1 MNSIVHKE
9 YNSKTFDNDI
19 AVIKLPVPVQFSR
32 KYLYVLRT
40 VYKLQH
46 LESLALVT
54 WYCYCIHLRSVKD
67 NIPDLL
73 SL

>member
-54 WYCYCIHLRSVKD
+54 
-67 NIPDLL
+67 
-73 SL
+73 